1 MRARKL
7 KMELWRVCSPVVTD
21 LRHFGEEQER
31 LKMELCRAVD
41 THNKGVEAQND
52 AVESLYTVK
61 KRLAIFPSP
70 AGISLTKLSL
80 AGIN

>member
-21 LRHFGEEQER
+21 LHHFGEEQER

-41 THNKGVEAQND
+41 THNKGV
-52 AVESLYTVK
+52 
-61 KRLAIFPSP
+61 
-70 AGISLTKLSL
+70 
-80 AGIN
+80 